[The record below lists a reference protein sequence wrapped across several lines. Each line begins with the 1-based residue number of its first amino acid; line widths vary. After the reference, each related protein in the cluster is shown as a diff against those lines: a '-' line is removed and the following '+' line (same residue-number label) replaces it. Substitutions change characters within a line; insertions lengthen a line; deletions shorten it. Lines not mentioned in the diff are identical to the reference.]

1 MKLFQP
7 PKPKPDDNWHHRMR
21 RAIAILLASGFCQA
35 PFVAIARADS
45 IYNQASY
52 GYRDADRNIS
62 LSGASAETVV
72 ETGELIDPLGQI
84 LGCNGDLLPNY
95 AGFSVLL
102 YEPDASGLEL
112 GPLISLTGTE
122 LPDIENNGI
131 AAGKEP
137 NTENSNPFFLTNS
150 DAGQYNFLFDPAT
163 ALQSPINTGL
173 TQTSRD
179 AQYILVVNPPA
190 DSVFPQRR
198 IRLELTDST
207 GGVNNSI
214 IRYTATALDGI
225 PISTSGGSQ
234 VTETVVEI
242 FNAETQGL
250 NLFSLALNMVMCE
263 PEQIDITKTAD
274 RAAAQPGD
282 TVVYRL
288 ALRNLTD
295 ITLESVTVQDI
306 LPQGFQLIP
315 ESVSGVLN
323 DQTVAIDAQT
333 SGSEVTFSTATA
345 LPVDETMSVLYAVR
359 VTPDALRGDGQNRAS
374 VTAERSDNQF
384 FVQDG
389 PSIHR
394 LVIDPGI
401 LTDCA
406 TLIGRVFVDK
416 NFDGEQQ
423 PGEAGI
429 PNAVIFLDDGN
440 RIVTDADGL
449 YSVECMLPGTRSGVL
464 DFTSLPGYALAPN
477 LYFRERNSQSR
488 IVNLAPGGMVRMN
501 FGVTPTFQ
509 EDAQ

>member
-1 MKLFQP
+1 M
-7 PKPKPDDNWHHRMR
+7 
-21 RAIAILLASGFCQA
+21 
-35 PFVAIARADS
+35 
-45 IYNQASY
+45 
-52 GYRDADRNIS
+52 
-62 LSGASAETVV
+62 
-72 ETGELIDPLGQI
+72 
-84 LGCNGDLLPNY
+84 
-95 AGFSVLL
+95 
-102 YEPDASGLEL
+102 
-112 GPLISLTGTE
+112 
-122 LPDIENNGI
+122 PDIDNNGVSG
-131 AAGKEP
+131 GKAP
-137 NTENSNPFFLTNS
+137 NTENSNPFFLTNA
-150 DAGQYNFLFDPAT
+150 DAGQYNFLFDSETP
-163 ALQSPINTGL
+163 LQSPINAGL
-173 TQTSRD
+173 TQTSKS

-198 IRLELTDST
+198 IKLELTDST
-207 GGVNNSI
+207 GGVNN
-214 IRYTATALDGI
+214 TALDGI

-234 VTETVVEI
+234 VTETVVEV

-250 NLFSLALNMVMCE
+250 NLFSLALGMVMCD
-263 PEQIDITKTAD
+263 PNQISIAKTAD

-295 ITLESVTVQDI
+295 IALESVTVQDV

-315 ESVSGVLN
+315 ESVTGVLN
-323 DQTVAIDAQT
+323 EQTVALDAQT
-333 SGSEVTFSTATA
+333 SGSEITFTAATA
-345 LPVDETMSVLYAVR
+345 LPADETMSVLYAVR
-359 VTPDALRGDGQNRAS
+359 VTPDALRGDGENSAS
-374 VTAERSDNQF
+374 VSAERNDNGF

-464 DFTSLPGYALAPN
+464 DLTSLPGYTLAPN
-477 LYFRERNSQSR
+477 LYFNERNSQSR
-488 IVNLAPGGMVRMN
+488 MVNLAPGGMVRMN

-509 EDAQ
+509 EKSQ

>member
-1 MKLFQP
+1 MKLSQP
-7 PKPKPDDNWHHRMR
+7 PKPKPGAWRNWTR
-21 RAIAILLASGFCQA
+21 RAISILLASSLSQGA
-35 PFVAIARADS
+35 FVAIAK
-45 IYNQASY
+45 ASEIHNTATFH
-52 GYRDADRNIS
+52 YRDGDRNIS
-62 LSGASAETVV
+62 LGGTSAESIV
-72 ETGELIDPLGQI
+72 EVGELIDPLGQI

-95 AGFSVLL
+95 AGFSVAL

-112 GPLISLTGTE
+112 GPIIPLTGTE
-122 LPDIENNGI
+122 LPDIEDNGI
-131 AAGKEP
+131 PGGKAP
-137 NTENSNPFFLTNS
+137 NTENSNPFFLTNA
-150 DAGQYNFLFDPAT
+150 DAGQYNFLFDPDT
-163 ALQSPINTGL
+163 PLQSPVNAGL
-173 TQTSRD
+173 TQTSKD

-198 IRLELTDST
+198 IKLELTDST

-225 PISTSGGSQ
+225 PISTSGGNQ
-234 VTETVVEI
+234 VTETVVEV

-250 NLFSLALNMVMCE
+250 NLFSLALGMVMCD
-263 PEQIDITKTAD
+263 PNQISIDKTAD

-295 ITLESVTVQDI
+295 IDLESVTVEDI

-315 ESVSGVLN
+315 ESVTGVLN
-323 DQTVAIDAQT
+323 EQTVALEAET
-333 SGSEVTFSTATA
+333 SGSAVIFTTTTP

-359 VTPDALRGDGQNRAS
+359 VTPDALRGDGENSAS

-464 DFTSLPGYALAPN
+464 DLTSLPGYTLAPN
-477 LYFRERNSQSR
+477 LYFNERNSQSR
-488 IVNLAPGGMVRMN
+488 MVNIAPGGMVRMN

-509 EDAQ
+509 EEAE

>member
-7 PKPKPDDNWHHRMR
+7 PKSKPGGKWHHRTR
-21 RAIAILLASGFCQA
+21 RAVAILLASGFCQA

-52 GYRDADRNIS
+52 NYRDADRNIS
-62 LSGASAETVV
+62 LGGTSAETVV
-72 ETGELIDPLGQI
+72 DTGELIDPLGQI
-84 LGCNGDLLPNY
+84 LACNGDLLPNY
-95 AGFSVLL
+95 AGFSVVL

-122 LPDIENNGI
+122 LPDIENNGV
-131 AAGKEP
+131 AAGKAP
-137 NTENSNPFFLTNS
+137 NTENSNPFFLTNA
-150 DAGQYNFLFDPAT
+150 DAGQYNFLFDPNA
-163 ALQSPINTGL
+163 ALQSPINAGL
-173 TQTSRD
+173 TQTSRG

-190 DSVFPQRR
+190 DSIFPQRR
-198 IRLELTDST
+198 IKLELTDST

-234 VTETVVEI
+234 VTETVVEV

-250 NLFSLALNMVMCE
+250 NLFSLALGMVMCE
-263 PEQIDITKTAD
+263 PEQIGITKTAD

-295 ITLESVTVQDI
+295 ITLESLTVQDI
-306 LPQGFQLIP
+306 LPQGFQLIL

-323 DQTVAIDAQT
+323 DQTVAIDAQA
-333 SGSEVTFSTATA
+333 SGSEVTFSTSTA
-345 LPVDETMSVLYAVR
+345 LPVDETMNVLYAVR
-359 VTPDALRGDGQNRAS
+359 VTPDALRGDGENLAS
-374 VTAERSDNQF
+374 VSAERSDNQF

-406 TLIGRVFVDK
+406 TLVGRVFGDK

-477 LYFRERNSQSR
+477 LYFKERNSQSR